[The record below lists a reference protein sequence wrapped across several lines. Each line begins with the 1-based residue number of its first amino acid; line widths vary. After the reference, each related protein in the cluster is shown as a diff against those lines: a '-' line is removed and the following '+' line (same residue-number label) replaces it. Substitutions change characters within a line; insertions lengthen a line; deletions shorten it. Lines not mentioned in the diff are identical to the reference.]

1 MRFGSVHGLL
11 GDSDGNPN
19 NDFQLRDGTKL
30 SPNPSW
36 DEIHGKF
43 ADSWR
48 VGLDE
53 NLFKTNPIP
62 VIPDPPQ
69 FISLA
74 TLAEK
79 NPQGVANAFA
89 TARKFGIAE
98 GAFLN
103 GGVLDF
109 VVTGDETFLLGAK
122 QAANLALQGE
132 FKNGDVK
139 LPLGSIEG
147 SKWNDVN
154 ANGIWDKGEEAL
166 AGRTIYID
174 SVTNGQ
180 LDPWEISTVTNA
192 DGQYTFSNLGPG
204 EYAILEVNQT
214 GWIQTFPT
222 TPYALNLKAG
232 EKLTGINFGNYFQ
245 LPKINLS
252 PNSQTIVEGL
262 TSPQNVAYTVTLS
275 SVSTVPV
282 SVNIA
287 TANGTATAGLDYT
300 AINGSLTFAP
310 GVTSQVLN
318 IPILNDSFNE
328 ADETFTLT
336 LSSPTNA
343 TLGTTTTVTTAI
355 TDTLTAGVTTVLP
368 ANVENLTLTGA
379 AAINGTGNAGN
390 NVITGNTGNNILNGG
405 AGVDTL
411 IGGLGNDTYI
421 VDTATDTIT
430 ELAGGGTDTIQ
441 SSVTY
446 TIAALN
452 NVENL
457 TLTGAA
463 AINGTGNAGN
473 NVITGNSGNNILNG
487 GAGIDTLTGG
497 TGNDIFLFQ
506 FSQSTVANPDRITDF
521 AIGSDKIDLLSAAGG
536 VLPAPAAFSRAANS
550 AAATLTNVVNAVF
563 TDANGSLAGNQ
574 ALGINS
580 AALVQVTT
588 AGIAGNYIIVND
600 NVAGFQSANDLLVN
614 VTGITGTLP
623 ALGNIT
629 VSNFFV

>member
-1 MRFGSVHGLL
+1 
-11 GDSDGNPN
+11 
-19 NDFQLRDGTKL
+19 
-30 SPNPSW
+30 
-36 DEIHGKF
+36 
-43 ADSWR
+43 
-48 VGLDE
+48 
-53 NLFKTNPIP
+53 
-62 VIPDPPQ
+62 
-69 FISLA
+69 
-74 TLAEK
+74 
-79 NPQGVANAFA
+79 
-89 TARKFGIAE
+89 
-98 GAFLN
+98 
-103 GGVLDF
+103 
-109 VVTGDETFLLGAK
+109 
-122 QAANLALQGE
+122 
-132 FKNGDVK
+132 
-139 LPLGSIEG
+139 
-147 SKWNDVN
+147 
-154 ANGIWDKGEEAL
+154 
-166 AGRTIYID
+166 
-174 SVTNGQ
+174 
-180 LDPWEISTVTNA
+180 
-192 DGQYTFSNLGPG
+192 
-204 EYAILEVNQT
+204 
-214 GWIQTFPT
+214 
-222 TPYALNLKAG
+222 LKAG

-300 AINGSLTFAP
+300 AINVSLTFAP

-550 AAATLTNVVNAVF
+550 AATTLTNVVNAVF
-563 TDANGSLAGNQ
+563 TDANGALAGNQ
-574 ALGINS
+574 ALGINR

>member
-1 MRFGSVHGLL
+1 LRFGSVHGLL

>member
-1 MRFGSVHGLL
+1 
-11 GDSDGNPN
+11 
-19 NDFQLRDGTKL
+19 
-30 SPNPSW
+30 
-36 DEIHGKF
+36 
-43 ADSWR
+43 
-48 VGLDE
+48 
-53 NLFKTNPIP
+53 
-62 VIPDPPQ
+62 
-69 FISLA
+69 
-74 TLAEK
+74 
-79 NPQGVANAFA
+79 
-89 TARKFGIAE
+89 
-98 GAFLN
+98 
-103 GGVLDF
+103 
-109 VVTGDETFLLGAK
+109 
-122 QAANLALQGE
+122 
-132 FKNGDVK
+132 
-139 LPLGSIEG
+139 
-147 SKWNDVN
+147 
-154 ANGIWDKGEEAL
+154 
-166 AGRTIYID
+166 
-174 SVTNGQ
+174 
-180 LDPWEISTVTNA
+180 
-192 DGQYTFSNLGPG
+192 
-204 EYAILEVNQT
+204 
-214 GWIQTFPT
+214 
-222 TPYALNLKAG
+222 
-232 EKLTGINFGNYFQ
+232 
-245 LPKINLS
+245 
-252 PNSQTIVEGL
+252 
-262 TSPQNVAYTVTLS
+262 
-275 SVSTVPV
+275 
-282 SVNIA
+282 
-287 TANGTATAGLDYT
+287 
-300 AINGSLTFAP
+300 
-310 GVTSQVLN
+310 
-318 IPILNDSFNE
+318 
-328 ADETFTLT
+328 
-336 LSSPTNA
+336 
-343 TLGTTTTVTTAI
+343 
-355 TDTLTAGVTTVLP
+355 
-368 ANVENLTLTGA
+368 VENLTLTGA

-506 FSQSTVANPDRITDF
+506 FSQSTVANPDRLTDF

-574 ALGINS
+574 ALGING

-588 AGIAGNYIIVND
+588 TGIAGNYIIVND

>member
-1 MRFGSVHGLL
+1 MIVVIASDNGSYIDVYVDPADYRFGVLQGLL
-11 GDSDGNPN
+11 GNGDGVST
-19 NDFQLRDGTKL
+19 NDFALRNGIDLG
-30 SPNPSW
+30 PNPTVQT
-36 DEIHGKF
+36 IHTTY

-48 VGLDE
+48 ITQQE
-53 NLFKTNPIP
+53 SLFGTETFADKKF
-62 VIPDPPQ
+62 PDNYV
-69 FISLA
+69 SLN

-98 GAFLN
+98 GAFLK
-103 GGVLDF
+103 GAAFDF
-109 VVTGDETFLLGAK
+109 LVTGDETFLLGAK

-139 LPLGSIEG
+139 LPLGSIKG

-166 AGRTIYID
+166 AGWTIYID
-174 SVTNGQ
+174 SVTNGK

-204 EYAILEVNQT
+204 EYAIREVNQT
-214 GWIQTFPT
+214 GWIQTSPT

-300 AINGSLTFAP
+300 AINVSLTFAP

-343 TLGTTTTVTTAI
+343 TLGTTT
-355 TDTLTAGVTTVLP
+355 
-368 ANVENLTLTGA
+368 
-379 AAINGTGNAGN
+379 
-390 NVITGNTGNNILNGG
+390 
-405 AGVDTL
+405 
-411 IGGLGNDTYI
+411 
-421 VDTATDTIT
+421 
-430 ELAGGGTDTIQ
+430 
-441 SSVTY
+441 
-446 TIAALN
+446 
-452 NVENL
+452 
-457 TLTGAA
+457 
-463 AINGTGNAGN
+463 
-473 NVITGNSGNNILNG
+473 
-487 GAGIDTLTGG
+487 
-497 TGNDIFLFQ
+497 
-506 FSQSTVANPDRITDF
+506 R
-521 AIGSDKIDLLSAAGG
+521 
-536 VLPAPAAFSRAANS
+536 RC
-550 AAATLTNVVNAVF
+550 
-563 TDANGSLAGNQ
+563 
-574 ALGINS
+574 
-580 AALVQVTT
+580 
-588 AGIAGNYIIVND
+588 
-600 NVAGFQSANDLLVN
+600 
-614 VTGITGTLP
+614 
-623 ALGNIT
+623 
-629 VSNFFV
+629 

>member
-1 MRFGSVHGLL
+1 M
-11 GDSDGNPN
+11 
-19 NDFQLRDGTKL
+19 
-30 SPNPSW
+30 
-36 DEIHGKF
+36 I
-43 ADSWR
+43 
-48 VGLDE
+48 
-53 NLFKTNPIP
+53 
-62 VIPDPPQ
+62 
-69 FISLA
+69 
-74 TLAEK
+74 
-79 NPQGVANAFA
+79 FA

-166 AGRTIYID
+166 AGWTIYID
-174 SVTNGQ
+174 SVTNGK

-192 DGQYTFSNLGPG
+192 DGQYTFSNLRPG
-204 EYAILEVNQT
+204 EYAIREVNQT
-214 GWIQTFPT
+214 GWIQTSPT

-300 AINGSLTFAP
+300 AINVSLTFAP
-310 GVTSQVLN
+310 GVTSQVIN

-457 TLTGAA
+457 TLSLGVDSLTG
-463 AINGTGNAGN
+463 GVGNDFFWLD
-473 NVITGNSGNNILNG
+473 NVANRDLITDFSVPADTIILANSL
-487 GAGIDTLTGG
+487 DSTLTGFINPG
-497 TGNDIFLFQ
+497 IKGLSFISGNVNGSVLSAGQFFKGAGLTGGALGNLSGIYVNTSNGDIWYND
-506 FSQSTVANPDRITDF
+506 STVLGSYLIANVV
-521 AIGSDKIDLLSAAGG
+521 A
-536 VLPAPAAFSRAANS
+536 S
-550 AAATLTNVVNAVF
+550 AAAGMTNA
-563 TDANGSLAGNQ
+563 D
-574 ALGINS
+574 
-580 AALVQVTT
+580 
-588 AGIAGNYIIVND
+588 
-600 NVAGFQSANDLLVN
+600 
-614 VTGITGTLP
+614 
-623 ALGNIT
+623 
-629 VSNFFV
+629 FVYGV